1 MIKRNF
7 RGEFLDTELEESFQH
22 DKWPS
27 VRFRLLFLYIVTI
40 STYLLGA
47 CSDFYDLG
55 PGSEFYTILIGRIG
69 ACMIGI
75 LAFVV
80 LFANRVRLSVQY
92 TLMSV
97 GMFSFLLVESLE
109 LVVKASAVGTL
120 SVPTTVFIVLAY
132 YILLPPRLV
141 PSLVAAVSGSV
152 LYLGALS
159 TLVPVQS
166 GTFVN
171 SAIYLF
177 LANGFG
183 LFFLFTFGISLR
195 REYAAIKDLKRLV
208 EFDELTGVSSRRKV
222 LESGVGLFRSARR
235 FNSKLAVLIMD
246 IDHFKKINDDYGHHA
261 GDDVLRETAKRCSAV
276 LRDVDSFGRLGGE
289 EFVIILPHS
298 SLYDGIKVAERLRG
312 AIRARMFQVEDYYLS
327 SSVSIGVAELRDH
340 GDFAE
345 LLQDADRQ
353 LYRAKNSGRNQVSP
367 AMLRAV
373 KPIKPIDISQE
384 GGRV

>member
-246 IDHFKKINDDYGHHA
+246 IDHFKRLMMITGTTLVMTFSGKQQN
-261 GDDVLRETAKRCSAV
+261 AV
-276 LRDVDSFGRLGGE
+276 PQYCVTLILLG
-289 EFVIILPHS
+289 VWVVR
-298 SLYDGIKVAERLRG
+298 SL
-312 AIRARMFQVEDYYLS
+312 
-327 SSVSIGVAELRDH
+327 
-340 GDFAE
+340 
-345 LLQDADRQ
+345 
-353 LYRAKNSGRNQVSP
+353 
-367 AMLRAV
+367 
-373 KPIKPIDISQE
+373 
-384 GGRV
+384 

>member
-1 MIKRNF
+1 
-7 RGEFLDTELEESFQH
+7 
-22 DKWPS
+22 
-27 VRFRLLFLYIVTI
+27 
-40 STYLLGA
+40 
-47 CSDFYDLG
+47 
-55 PGSEFYTILIGRIG
+55 
-69 ACMIGI
+69 MIGI